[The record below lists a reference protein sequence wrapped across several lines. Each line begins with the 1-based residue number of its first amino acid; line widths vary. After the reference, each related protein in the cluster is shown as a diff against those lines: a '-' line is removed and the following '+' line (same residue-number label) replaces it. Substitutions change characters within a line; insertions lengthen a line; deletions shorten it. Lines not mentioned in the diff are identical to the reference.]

1 MIITDITSPAM
12 NSYAGERDLKAFAE
26 MRDITLP
33 EKIAPLLIRAMD
45 YLEGL
50 DWAGRPGK
58 PNQPLAWPRGGIIL
72 DGYELPAGEVPRQV
86 VTAQCMLA
94 VEAMDGDL
102 LGSTREA
109 AVKSERVEGA
119 VTTTYAVADG
129 EVFRPS
135 YPAVMA
141 LLGDLAGGRG
151 YAVNTFAERA

>member
-1 MIITDITSPAM
+1 MIITDTTSPDM
-12 NSYAGERDLKAFAE
+12 NSYAGETDLIAFAG

-33 EKIAPLLIRAMD
+33 EKLAPLLIKAMD

-50 DWAGRPGK
+50 AWLGYRESPG
-58 PNQPLAWPRGGIIL
+58 QPLAWPRAGVWL
-72 DGYELPAGEVPRQV
+72 DGYELPSDKIPRQII
-86 VTAQCMLA
+86 TAQCMLA
-94 VEAMDGDL
+94 VEAIDGEL
-102 LGSTREA
+102 LGSVREA

-141 LLGDLAGGRG
+141 LLNGLAGGSG
-151 YAVNTFAERA
+151 YAINSFTERA